1 MSSVSDHDC
10 SPYQSDIIAE
20 RPWFSADEIYNAQN
34 PARICHR
41 SSRKLSMPQ
50 MRRRGRRNQVLLAD
64 QIRKHHALQEES
76 DELKFENQKLR
87 GRLDQL
93 ECKLLAVYSSL
104 RLTAANAPIPVSY
117 A

>member
-1 MSSVSDHDC
+1 
-10 SPYQSDIIAE
+10 
-20 RPWFSADEIYNAQN
+20 
-34 PARICHR
+34 
-41 SSRKLSMPQ
+41 